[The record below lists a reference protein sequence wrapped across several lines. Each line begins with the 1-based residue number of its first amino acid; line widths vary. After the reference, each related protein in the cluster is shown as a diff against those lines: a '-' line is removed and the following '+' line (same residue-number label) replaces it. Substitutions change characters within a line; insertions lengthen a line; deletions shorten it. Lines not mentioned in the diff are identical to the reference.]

1 MYEKIVEQ
9 AAGDFGVE
17 PHLVKKVL
25 GELIGLAFNPKH
37 GGPEG
42 FLQAFR
48 EVGLGDAVSS
58 WLGHGQNRPI
68 TAHELEAAVGADALQ
83 AIANH
88 VGLPVRT
95 VGEMAAAMLPDAV
108 DTLSEQGELPSP
120 GLLDRLREWF
130 GDMGEGWGH
139 IERWRR
145 GGM

>member
-9 AAGDFGVE
+9 GATDFGVD
-17 PHLVKKVL
+17 PHQVKKVL
-25 GELIGLAFNPKH
+25 GEVIGLAFNPKH

-48 EVGLGDAVSS
+48 EVGLGDIVSS
-58 WLGHGQNRPI
+58 WLGHGENRPI
-68 TAHELEAAVGADALQ
+68 TAHELETALGADAIQ
-83 AIANH
+83 GIATR
-88 VGLPVRT
+88 VGLPVQT
-95 VGEMAAAMLPDAV
+95 VGELAAAMLPDAV
-108 DTLSEQGELPSP
+108 DALSEQGELPSL
-120 GLLDRLREWF
+120 GLLDKLREWF

>member
-9 AAGDFGVE
+9 AATDFGVDQ
-17 PHLVKKVL
+17 HQVKKVL
-25 GELIGLAFNPKH
+25 GEMIGLAFNPKH

-48 EVGLGDAVSS
+48 EVGLGDVVSS

-68 TAHELEAAVGADALQ
+68 TTHELETAVGADTLQ
-83 AIANH
+83 AIATH
-88 VGLPVRT
+88 VGLPAQT
-95 VGEMAAAMLPDAV
+95 VGDLAAAMLPDAV
-108 DTLSEQGELPSP
+108 DALSAQGELPSP
-120 GLLDRLREWF
+120 GLLDKLREWF

>member
-9 AAGDFGVE
+9 GATGFGVD
-17 PHLVKKVL
+17 PHQVKKVL
-25 GELIGLAFNPKH
+25 GEVIGLAFNPKH

-48 EVGLGDAVSS
+48 EVGLGDIVSS
-58 WLGHGQNRPI
+58 WLGHGENRPI
-68 TAHELEAAVGADALQ
+68 TPHQLETALGADAIQ
-83 AIANH
+83 GIATR
-88 VGLPVRT
+88 VGLPVQK
-95 VGEMAAAMLPDAV
+95 VGELAAAMLPDAV
-108 DTLSEQGELPSP
+108 DALSEQGELPSL
-120 GLLDRLREWF
+120 GLLDKLREWF

>member
-9 AAGDFGVE
+9 AAADFGVDQ
-17 PHLVKKVL
+17 HQVKKVL
-25 GELIGLAFNPKH
+25 GEMIGLAFNPKH

-48 EVGLGDAVSS
+48 EVGLGDVVSS

-68 TAHELEAAVGADALQ
+68 TARELEAAVGPDALQ
-83 AIANH
+83 AIATH
-88 VGLPVRT
+88 AGLPVQT
-95 VGEMAAAMLPDAV
+95 VGDLAAAMLPDAV
-108 DTLSEQGELPSP
+108 DVLSEQGELPAP
-120 GLLDRLREWF
+120 GLLDKLREWF

>member
-9 AAGDFGVE
+9 AATDFGVDQ
-17 PHLVKKVL
+17 HQVKKVL
-25 GELIGLAFNPKH
+25 GEMIGLAFNPKH

-48 EVGLGDAVSS
+48 EVGLGDVVSS

-68 TAHELEAAVGADALQ
+68 TTHELETAVGADTRQ
-83 AIANH
+83 AN
-88 VGLPVRT
+88 VGGDGLPAQT
-95 VGEMAAAMLPDAV
+95 VGDLAAAMLPDAV
-108 DTLSEQGELPSP
+108 DALSEQGELPSP
-120 GLLDRLREWF
+120 GLLDKLREWF

>member
-9 AAGDFGVE
+9 AASDFGVDR
-17 PHLVKKVL
+17 HLVKKVL
-25 GELIGLAFNPKH
+25 GEMIGLAFNPKH

-48 EVGLGDAVSS
+48 EVGLGDVVSS
-58 WLGHGQNRPI
+58 WLGHGPNRPI
-68 TAHELEAAVGADALQ
+68 TTLELETAVGADTLQ

-88 VGLPVRT
+88 VGLPVQT
-95 VGEMAAAMLPDAV
+95 VGDLAAAMLPDAV
-108 DTLSEQGELPSP
+108 DALSEQGELPSP
-120 GLLDRLREWF
+120 GLLDKLREWF